1 MAGDGQEA
9 PVRLGVFEAVEAPPD
24 EDEPPPAA
32 GWALLPEGQQLRL
45 RMAGLLWPEAAHRLA
60 NGAWLTREAVGRGQI
75 ILFATPPVFRGATD
89 GTVAVH
95 QCHRHGPRNGATAA
109 IH

>member
-1 MAGDGQEA
+1 
-9 PVRLGVFEAVEAPPD
+9 
-24 EDEPPPAA
+24 
-32 GWALLPEGQQLRL
+32 
-45 RMAGLLWPEAAHRLA
+45 MAGLLWPEAAHRLA

-89 GTVAVH
+89 GTAAVH